1 MVKAKKNIP
10 KSGSEIT
17 LWGIHA
23 GRTGDASQLFLN
35 EKLVGLGWE
44 RIQDLS
50 KVPATREAFREI
62 VLNAYPERPSA
73 VPNNAGQLFRFIH
86 EMKKNDWIVFPNR
99 LTRQI
104 HIGQIISDYI
114 YNPKKSDS
122 YPHQRSVKW
131 LRSPFSR
138 TQFSQGALHEIGSAM
153 SFFQV
158 RNYADEFKAAIAGE
172 KISSPPIVTDES
184 IAIVSE
190 DTEETTKD
198 FILKTLAQDLKGN
211 ALEGFV
217 KHLLECMGYHVRFT
231 RKNEPA
237 VDLIA
242 HRDHLGLEPPIIKVQ
257 VKSGE
262 GTVSHNDVSA
272 LNGILSDREF
282 GLFVALGS
290 YSTESRR
297 YEINRPNFRL
307 IDGEE
312 LVNLILEHYENFD
325 SRHKGIIPLRRMYV
339 PEPLN

>member
-1 MVKAKKNIP
+1 MVKAKGGQKAN
-10 KSGSEIT
+10 SDIT

-23 GRTGDASQLFLN
+23 GKTGDASQLFLKN
-35 EKLVGLGWE
+35 KLVGLGWE
-44 RIQDLS
+44 RIGDLG
-50 KVPATREAFREI
+50 KVFATREAFKEV
-62 VLNAYPERPSA
+62 VLKAYPDKPSA

-86 EMKKNDWIVFPNR
+86 EMKNGDWVIFPDKI
-99 LTRQI
+99 TRNI
-104 HIGQIISDYI
+104 HIGQIESDYI
-114 YNPKKSDS
+114 YDAKKSES

-131 LRSPFSR
+131 QSKPYSR

-158 RNYADEFKAAIAGE
+158 KNYAEEFRAALLGE
-172 KISSPPIVTDES
+172 KISATPIMADDALAS
-184 IAIVSE
+184 VSE
-190 DTEETTKD
+190 DTEETTRD
-198 FILKTLAQDLKGN
+198 FILKTLAQDLKGE

-282 GLFVALGS
+282 GLFIALGS

-307 IDGEE
+307 IDGPE
-312 LVNLILEHYENFD
+312 LVDLILEHYENFD
-325 SRHKGIIPLRRMYV
+325 SRHKGILPLRRMYV
-339 PEPLN
+339 PEPLK

>member
-1 MVKAKKNIP
+1 MAKAKNTQKFNP
-10 KSGSEIT
+10 DLT

-23 GRTGDASQLFLN
+23 GRTGDASQLFLK

-44 RIQDLS
+44 RIKDLS
-50 KVPATREAFREI
+50 KTPATREAFREI
-62 VLNAYPERPSA
+62 VLNAYPERPTA

-86 EMKKNDWIVFPNR
+86 EMKVNDWIIFPDK
-99 LTRQI
+99 LTRNI
-104 HIGQIISDYI
+104 RIGQINSEYI
-114 YNPKKSDS
+114 YDPKKSDS

-131 LRSPFSR
+131 LPTLFSR

-158 RNYADEFKAAIAGE
+158 RNYADEFKAAITGE
-172 KISSPPIVTDES
+172 KIASLSTITDES

-198 FILKTLAQDLKGN
+198 FILKTLAQDLKGIG
-211 ALEGFV
+211 LEGFV

-262 GTVSHNDVSA
+262 GNVSHNDVSS
-272 LNGILSDREF
+272 LNGVLRSDREF
-282 GLFVALGS
+282 GLFIALGS
-290 YSTESRR
+290 YSPPSRVF
-297 YEINRPNFRL
+297 EINTPNFRL

-312 LVNLILEHYENFD
+312 FVNLILEHYEKFD
-325 SRHKGIIPLRRMYV
+325 SRHKGMIPLRRMYV

>member
-1 MVKAKKNIP
+1 MAKAKNGP
-10 KSGSEIT
+10 KANSDIT

-23 GRTGDASQLFLN
+23 GRTGDASQLFLKN
-35 EKLVGLGWE
+35 KLIGLGWE
-44 RIQDLS
+44 RIGDLS
-50 KVPATREAFREI
+50 KVLATREAFKEV
-62 VLNAYPERPSA
+62 VLKAYPERPSA

-86 EMKKNDWIVFPNR
+86 EMKNGDWVIFPDKT
-99 LTRQI
+99 TRNI
-104 HIGQIISDYI
+104 HIGQIEADYV
-114 YNPKKSDS
+114 YDPKKSDS
-122 YPHQRSVKW
+122 YPHQRTVKW
-131 LRSPFSR
+131 QQKYYSR

-158 RNYADEFKAAIAGE
+158 KNYAEEFRAAILGE
-172 KISSPPIVTDES
+172 KISATPIMADEA
-184 IAIVSE
+184 IASVSE
-190 DTEETTKD
+190 DTEETTRD
-198 FILKTLAQDLKGN
+198 FILKTLAQDLKGE

-262 GTVSHNDVSA
+262 GTVSHNDVSS

-282 GLFVALGS
+282 GLFIALGS

-307 IDGEE
+307 IDGPE
-312 LVNLILEHYENFD
+312 LVDLILEHYENFD
-325 SRHKGIIPLRRMYV
+325 SRHKGILPLRRMYV
-339 PEPLN
+339 PEPMK